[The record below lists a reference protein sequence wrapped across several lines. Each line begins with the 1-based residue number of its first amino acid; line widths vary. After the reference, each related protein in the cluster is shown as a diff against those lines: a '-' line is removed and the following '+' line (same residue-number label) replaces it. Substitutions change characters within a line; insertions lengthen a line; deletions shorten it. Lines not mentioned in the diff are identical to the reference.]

1 MLNLVF
7 IYVIMSAIVH
17 FSTHKYSL
25 NLQSRQQAVGFLV
38 SENIVANDF
47 LEVIYQ
53 ADSKQKIVLFHVL
66 DLMLEKHPD
75 YLNTSLNLYLKKA
88 LNETHESLK
97 RCISRTI
104 YHQLKNNKNLY
115 NKEQKQQIVQTM
127 FDWIILPSAVATR
140 VNAIHI
146 LYFLV
151 DEEDWIKE
159 QLIAL
164 IEQNL
169 LLQEPS
175 FVSRGKKILKLLAQ
189 RKS

>member
-1 MLNLVF
+1 MDVITYFSKHHHNL
-7 IYVIMSAIVH
+7 
-17 FSTHKYSL
+17 ST
-25 NLQSRQQAVGFLV
+25 QSRTLAMNHILEQKILADTFM
-38 SENIVANDF
+38 
-47 LEVIYQ
+47 EVIYFV
-53 ADSKQKIVLFHVL
+53 DTKQKIVLYHAL
-66 DLMLEKHPD
+66 DMLVERHID
-75 YLNTSLNLYLKKA
+75 YLNDYLDLYLEKA
-88 LNETHESLK
+88 LNETNESIK
-97 RCISRTI
+97 RCVSRTVF
-104 YHQLKNNKNLY
+104 HQLKNNKNIY
-115 NKEQKQQIVQTM
+115 NTEQKRIIIQTM

-175 FVSRGKKILKLLAQ
+175 FLSRGRKILKLLHKQ
-189 RKS
+189 KS

>member
-1 MLNLVF
+1 MD
-7 IYVIMSAIVH
+7 VITY
-17 FSTHKYSL
+17 FSTNQHNLSTNSRTLAMNYIL
-25 NLQSRQQAVGFLV
+25 NEQIAAAAFL
-38 SENIVANDF
+38 N
-47 LEVIYQ
+47 VIYSVD
-53 ADSKQKIVLFHVL
+53 AKQKIVLYHALDMLVERHIDYLDQAL
-66 DLMLEKHPD
+66 DL
-75 YLNTSLNLYLKKA
+75 YLQRA
-88 LNETHESLK
+88 LAETHESNK

-104 YHQLKNNKNLY
+104 FHQLKNNKNLY
-115 NKEQKQQIVQTM
+115 NTAQKKQIIHTM

-151 DEEDWIKE
+151 DEEDWVKE

-175 FVSRGKKILKLLAQ
+175 FLSRGRKILKLLQ
-189 RKS
+189 KKKTRI

>member
-1 MLNLVF
+1 MD
-7 IYVIMSAIVH
+7 VITY
-17 FSTHKYSL
+17 FSTHHH
-25 NLQSRQQAVGFLV
+25 NLSTTSRTLAMNYILEQGILADAF
-38 SENIVANDF
+38 I
-47 LEVIYQ
+47 EVIYFV
-53 ADSKQKIVLFHVL
+53 DEKQKIVLYHAL
-66 DLMLEKHPD
+66 DMLVERHID
-75 YLNTSLNLYLKKA
+75 YLNDYLDLYLEKA
-88 LNETHESLK
+88 LIETHESTK

-104 YHQLKNNKNLY
+104 FHQLKNNKNLY

-140 VNAIHI
+140 VNSIHI

-151 DEEDWIKE
+151 DEEEWIKE

-175 FVSRGKKILKLLAQ
+175 FLSRGRKILKLLHKQ
-189 RKS
+189 KS

>member
-1 MLNLVF
+1 MD
-7 IYVIMSAIVH
+7 VITY
-17 FSTHKYSL
+17 FSTHHH
-25 NLQSRQQAVGFLV
+25 NLSTNSRTLAMNHILDQ
-38 SENIVANDF
+38 NIPANEF
-47 LEVIYQ
+47 IEVIYSV
-53 ADSKQKIVLFHVL
+53 DKNQKIVLYHAL
-66 DLMLEKHPD
+66 DMLVECHID
-75 YLNTSLNLYLKKA
+75 YLNDYLDLYLEKV
-88 LNETHESLK
+88 LNETHESTK
-97 RCISRTI
+97 RCVSRTLF
-104 YHQLKNNKNLY
+104 HQLKNNKNIY
-115 NKEQKQQIVQTM
+115 SKQQKKAIIQTM

-175 FVSRGKKILKLLAQ
+175 FLSRGRKILKLLHK
-189 RKS
+189 RKSSV

>member
-1 MLNLVF
+1 MD
-7 IYVIMSAIVH
+7 VITY
-17 FSTHKYSL
+17 FSTHQH
-25 NLQSRQQAVGFLV
+25 NLSTPSRTLAMNHILDQGILA
-38 SENIVANDF
+38 DKF
-47 LEVIYQ
+47 LEVIYFV
-53 ADSKQKIVLFHVL
+53 DEKQKIVLYHAF
-66 DLMLEKHPD
+66 DMLVERHID
-75 YLNTSLNLYLKKA
+75 YLNDYLDLYLSKA
-88 LNETHESLK
+88 LNETHESTK
-97 RCISRTI
+97 RCVSRTI
-104 YHQLKNNKNLY
+104 FHQLKHNKNVY
-115 NKEQKQQIVQTM
+115 NTTQKQQIVNTM

-175 FVSRGKKILKLLAQ
+175 FTSRGKKIMKLLHK